1 MRFPVTRCSVLL
13 MIPDPAVPPEL
24 PESANARAAGGAA
37 QACKIGGHVDG
48 RAQAQASMEVHIE
61 ADVIAATRHWLT
73 RAVIGLNLCPF
84 AKAVHIKGQIHYFVS
99 AATEAPALLDDLERE
114 LSALAQ
120 CDAQQTDTTLVIV
133 PHMLASFDDYNDF
146 IYFSERLLKSLRLS
160 GVLQIASFHPHY
172 QFADTAPDAIENY
185 TNRSPYPIFH
195 LLREAS
201 VARAVEAFPEAAEI
215 YERNQQTLRELGREG
230 WLEWLAGPPSP

>member
-1 MRFPVTRCSVLL
+1 MTT
-13 MIPDPAVPPEL
+13 DPAVPPEL
-24 PESANARAAGGAA
+24 PESANARAADGAA
-37 QACKIGGHVDG
+37 HTCRTSVDADVN
-48 RAQAQASMEVHIE
+48 AQAEAGTKADIE

-84 AKAVHIKGQIHYFVS
+84 AKAVHIKGQIRYFVS

-114 LSALAQ
+114 LSALVQ

-215 YERNQQTLRELGREG
+215 YERNQQTLRELGHQG
-230 WLEWLAGPPSP
+230 WREWLAGPPSP

>member
-1 MRFPVTRCSVLL
+1 MTT
-13 MIPDPAVPPEL
+13 DPAVPSKL
-24 PESANARAAGGAA
+24 PESANARTADGAA
-37 QACKIGGHVDG
+37 QACKIGVHADIH
-48 RAQAQASMEVHIE
+48 AQAEAGMKAGVQVNIE
-61 ADVIAATRHWLT
+61 ANVIAATRHWLT

-84 AKAVHIKGQIHYFVS
+84 AKAVHIKGQIRYVVS

-114 LSALAQ
+114 LSTLAQ

-215 YERNQQTLRELGREG
+215 YERNQQTLRELGHQG
-230 WLEWLAGPPSP
+230 WREWLAAPPSP

>member
-1 MRFPVTRCSVLL
+1 

-24 PESANARAAGGAA
+24 PESANARAADGAA
-37 QACKIGGHVDG
+37 QACNIGGHVDG
-48 RAQAQASMEVHIE
+48 RAQAEASMEVHIE

-84 AKAVHIKGQIHYFVS
+84 AKAVHIKGQIRYFVS

-215 YERNQQTLRELGREG
+215 YERNQQTLRELGHDG